1 VKGKKKIFTWVIA
14 VSCMGLL
21 YAAYAESVRAPFRY
35 VVPEPATPLPVPDTP
50 TTTPQVKLK
59 YPMTDREG
67 DFVTDKQTDPFYLK
81 DPPVMQETVEYD
93 PETGMYVVSEKVG
106 GVDVRPPM
114 YLSYS
119 DYMKYTEQQEMKD
132 YWKERANAVNL
143 VEEKS
148 LVPPVQIKNQI
159 IDRLFGGSKIE
170 IKPQGNVE
178 MTLGA
183 NIQKT
188 ANPNIPIRNRQT
200 GGFNFDMNINMN
212 VIGKIGDKLQL
223 GIKYNTQSGFAF
235 DNTVKIGYTG
245 GKDDI
250 IKSIEAG
257 NVSLPLPTRLITGS
271 QSLFG
276 VKTVLQFGRL
286 TWTSVVS
293 QQQSKKQSITLQN
306 GAQQQTFSVNSD
318 QYEENKNFFLA
329 QFFYNQYDGALS
341 QLPKINSVVNI
352 TRIEVWVTNRTNA
365 TTNVRNIVGL
375 MDLGEAQPYS
385 NQIQSTAAGD
395 GRPRNTANSIYNHL
409 TSVPSNR
416 LDGNIVAVL
425 QGPGYN
431 LQQGQDFE
439 KTYARKLNPNEFT
452 YNPQLGYISINSQ
465 LNPNDILGVAF
476 QYEYNGQVFQVGE
489 FGDQLPPDSGSVA
502 KDLILK
508 LLKGTAPRVNLPIW
522 NLMMKNIYSL
532 GAFGISNKKFF
543 LDIYYNDPG
552 GGLKRYLPS
561 GCLEGKPLLHVL
573 NLDNLDMNND
583 PLPPDGDGLFDFI
596 PGVDILPQNG
606 KLIFTVKEPFGKNL
620 AAKIEQCGSAADTGT
635 YVYQQLYDSTKYE
648 AQQFPQYNRFVI
660 KGTYMGTNG
669 SQISLGAGNI
679 PRGSVVVTA
688 GGVKLIENQDYTVDY
703 NLGRVT
709 ITNQSIL
716 NSGQQIKIDYEN
728 NNQFATQ
735 TQSLYGTRLD
745 YKVNDKLNLGGTFIQ
760 LAERPFTQKVNIGDE
775 PIKNDIMGLDGTY
788 KTNLPWLTK
797 ALNKLYPTKE
807 MSTLSAYGEFAYLKP
822 GHSKAI
828 NDAGHNGQ
836 IYIDDFEGTSSG
848 YDLKTPPIAWKL
860 ASTPRNSPGPSG
872 RPMFPEAGLV
882 SDERYG
888 YNRALISWY
897 RIDNS
902 FYTQQT
908 SPAVV
913 YNNTNPYTDIT
924 NNYVRLVPY
933 QEVYPNATPGTL
945 DVNLYTFDIAY
956 FPRERGPY
964 NYESKPNGAPPYSAG
979 LNSDGSLKS
988 PQNRWG
994 GIMRSMDNTDF
1005 VATNVEYIEFWL
1017 MDPFQEQHAT
1027 SQGGYLYIDLG
1038 NISEDILQDSR
1049 QAFENGITTD
1059 PTTVD
1064 TTFWGIVP
1072 KLVPLVN
1079 AFDNDPTLRPVQDV
1093 GLDGLPDAEER
1104 VRKATFL
1111 ANINATVTNPAAVA
1125 QLNND
1130 PSSDDYYYF
1139 QDPNFFANEPSI
1151 INRYKYFAGTEGN
1164 SPVQTNS
1171 ISTTAGTSLPD
1182 KEDINNDNT
1191 MNEDEEYFQYVVHMV
1206 PGMNVGTNPYIV
1218 TEEDGN
1224 NDPNIVAD
1232 GTGTK
1237 ARWLQFRIP
1246 ISSYAN
1252 RVGSIGDFTSIQFMR
1267 MFLTGFSDSSII
1279 FRFGTLQLTRNQW
1292 RTYDLSLDDGC
1303 DGVSPH
1309 PTAQAFFNVGSV
1321 GLENNGSK
1329 APVNYVLPPGILRQQ
1344 VLGAQTNQYVQQ
1356 DEQSLALNVCD
1367 LQDCQRK
1374 AVFKNINLDLR
1385 NYKRLEM
1392 YIHANR
1398 ILDEPVVRDSEV
1410 TAFIRIGSDFV
1421 DNYYEYEVPLKI
1433 TPDGVYNNSSPTD
1446 QESVWPDSNSMTI
1459 TLQDFITLKEKRN
1472 ATNGFP
1478 LNAPFTSTDAHGNL
1492 ITIKGNPDIGGVKTV
1507 MLGIHNPHKGAP
1519 YNPLPGNK
1527 DDGQPKCVE
1536 VWFDELRMDG
1546 FNEQG
1551 GAAALANVN
1560 IKMADLGNV
1569 SLAGNMH
1576 TAGFGQVDQTL
1587 DQLTKDNLYAYNFT
1601 TQIEA
1606 GKFLPAA
1613 LGVRIPFYAN
1623 YAQSFSTPEYD
1634 PYQFDIKAKDQ
1645 FAIIRNLYGADSL
1658 RAYQREV
1665 QTINTTR
1672 GFNFTNIRI
1681 VPKTK
1686 SKRPHIYDPGNF
1698 NFTYSQNEIKYSDP
1712 FTANNSVKTWVGIA
1726 SWSFAPQAKE
1736 LSPFKK
1742 VIKSKSKWFDLVRDF
1757 NFNPYPSTMAVT
1769 SNWNRVLNT
1778 IQLRSLADGGVDFPI
1793 PTEYAKTFLWNR
1805 TYTFKYNPFKSLSLD
1820 YSANDQAVIDEPAGL
1835 INTPEAKQQV
1845 WNKVLEGGRNTNYNQ
1860 NLAVNYVLPISK
1872 IPALDF
1878 ITANA
1883 GYAATYNWTA
1893 LPLQLK
1899 GPGPDP
1905 AHPNADSNTL
1915 VQSTLGNIINNSQND
1930 HAKIDLNFRKI
1941 YDKSPFLKT
1950 YDSPNPNLGDKKEND
1965 KKRDAIK
1972 NARKKIKDEI
1982 EKLKEKGEKLKG
1994 DLQIVK
2000 DDQSMEEDKRTAEIT
2015 KLKKQIKDNKKAIRA
2030 KWKDYHSKQYPSD
2043 PFISFIMR
2051 PLLSLKKIG
2060 IDYKENKATTLPGFE
2075 PYSRILGND
2084 YTNEGGTLV
2093 PNGPGYAF
2101 VFGGQPGDK
2110 FINGVNTQQRLA
2122 WLNRAAA
2129 NNWIS
2134 HDTLLNQQFTQNRDD
2149 RVDATASFEPWTDV
2163 KIDLTL
2169 FRDYSNNFSEYFKYI
2184 DTTINGV
2191 QTGSYQ
2197 HLNPVQSGAYS
2208 ISYLPIK
2215 TMFSKISAT
2224 GYSNIYNNFIADRA
2238 IISQRLGARNANSVK
2253 NKTYYNPSDS
2263 LYSAG
2268 FSDGYG
2274 PLSQDVLIPAFLAA
2288 YNKQNPNSVS
2298 LNPFN
2303 SIPMPNWRFS
2313 YNGLTKFKWAQK
2325 YFTNFTIT
2333 SGYASTLTVSN
2344 YSTNLLYNGDGT
2356 AIGSRARDSLSNNFY
2371 ALYTMPSI
2379 TINESLSPLIGIDA
2393 TTKKNITFKF
2403 DFKMSRTLTMSF
2415 ADFQMVQINSKSF
2428 TVGAGYKIKGLK
2440 LPFKLPNG
2448 KKIRLD
2454 NDLSF
2459 RFDFSY
2465 RDDITVNNQIDQG
2478 PPQITQGATTIT
2490 IQPSVDYIVSKR
2502 LTVRLFYDE
2511 SKTIPKISS
2520 TYPTTNI
2527 KSGITFRFSLAE

>member
-1 VKGKKKIFTWVIA
+1 
-14 VSCMGLL
+14 MGLL
-21 YAAYAESVRAPFRY
+21 LAAYAESVRTPFRY
-35 VVPEPATPLPVPDTP
+35 LLPEPTAPVAPADSP
-50 TTTPQVKLK
+50 PPVQMK
-59 YPMTDREG
+59 YPMTDRQG
-67 DFVTDKQTDPFYLK
+67 DFVTDQQTDPFYLK
-81 DPPVMQETVEYD
+81 DPPVIVESVEYD

-106 GVDVRPPM
+106 GIDVRPPM
-114 YLSYS
+114 YLSFE
-119 DYMKYTEQQEMKD
+119 DYMKYTEEKEMKD

-148 LVPPVQIKNQI
+148 LVPPVQIKNQVV
-159 IDRLFGGSKIE
+159 DRLFGGSKIE

-250 IKSIEAG
+250 IKDIEAG
-257 NVSLPLPTRLITGS
+257 NVTLPLPTRLITGS

-276 VKTVLQFGRL
+276 LKTVLQFGRL

-318 QYEENKNFFLA
+318 QYEADKNFFLS
-329 QFFYNQYDGALS
+329 QFFYNQYDGALA
-341 QLPKINSVVNI
+341 QLPKVNSVVNI

-375 MDLGEAQPYS
+375 MDLGEATPFS
-385 NQIQSTAAGD
+385 NQIQSTSG
-395 GRPRNTANSIYNHL
+395 GNGLPRNTVNSIYNHL

-452 YNPQLGYISINSQ
+452 FNPQLGYISINSQ

-476 QYEYNGQVFQVGE
+476 QYEYNGTVYQVGE

-508 LLKGTAPRVNLPIW
+508 LLKGTAPRTNLPIW
-522 NLMMKNIYSL
+522 KLMMKNIYSL
-532 GAFGISNKKFF
+532 GAFGISPKNFF
-543 LDIYYNDPG
+543 LDVYYNDPAT
-552 GGLKRYLPS
+552 GLKRYIPQ
-561 GCLEGKPLLHVL
+561 GCLEGKPLLHEL

-583 PLPPDGDGLFDFI
+583 PLPPTGDGLFDFL
-596 PGVDILPQNG
+596 PGIDILPQNG
-606 KLIFTVKEPFGKNL
+606 KLIFTCKEPFGKYL
-620 AAKIEQCGSAADTGT
+620 QAKMEQCGDYADTGV
-635 YVYQQLYDSTKYE
+635 YLYQQLYDSTKYE
-648 AQQFPQYNRFVI
+648 AQQFPQFNRFVI

-735 TQSLYGTRLD
+735 TQSMYATRFD
-745 YKVNDKLNLGGTFIQ
+745 YKASDKLLIGGTFEQ
-760 LAERPFTQKVNIGDE
+760 LAERPFTQKVNMGDE
-775 PIKNDIMGLDGTY
+775 TIKNDIFGNDFTY
-788 KTNLPWLTK
+788 KTNLPWLTT
-797 ALNKLYPTKE
+797 ALSKLYNTKE
-807 MSTLSAYGEFAYLKP
+807 MSTLSAYGEWAYLKP

-828 NDAGHNGQ
+828 NDANKQGQ

-860 ASTPRNSPGPSG
+860 ASTPRNSIGANGQVQFKEGS
-872 RPMFPEAGLV
+872 FV

-888 YNRALISWY
+888 YNRALFSWY
-897 RIDNS
+897 QIDNS

-908 SPAVV
+908 APAVV
-913 YNNTNPYTDIT
+913 FNNTNPYNDIT

-945 DVNLYTFDIAY
+945 DVNLYTFDLAY
-956 FPRERGPY
+956 FPSQRGPY
-964 NYESKPNGAPPYSAG
+964 NYESKAQGAPGISAG
-979 LNSDGSLKS
+979 INSDGSLKS
-988 PQNRWG
+988 PATRWG
-994 GIMRSMDNTDF
+994 GIMRAMDNTDF
-1005 VATNVEYIEFWL
+1005 EATNVQYIDFWL
-1017 MDPFQEQHAT
+1017 MDPFQETHAT
-1027 SQGGYLYIDLG
+1027 SQGGYLYIDLC

-1049 QAFENGITTD
+1049 QAFENGLGYDTSANSSTTD
-1059 PTTVD
+1059 N
-1064 TTFWGIVP
+1064 TFWGVVP

-1079 AFDNDPTLRPVQDV
+1079 AFDNDPTLRPLQDV
-1093 GLDGLPDAEER
+1093 GLDGMSDNEER
-1104 VRKATFL
+1104 IRKATFL
-1111 ANINATVTNPAAVA
+1111 ANINAYVTNQAVLT

-1139 QDPNFFANEPSI
+1139 QDPNYFANEPSI
-1151 INRYKYFAGTEGN
+1151 INRYKYFQGTEGN

-1171 ISTTAGTSLPD
+1171 IITTASTSLPD
-1182 KEDINNDNT
+1182 KEDVNNDNT

-1206 PGMNVGTNPYIV
+1206 PGMNVGTNPYII
-1218 TEEDGN
+1218 TEEDGT

-1237 ARWLQFRIP
+1237 SRWLEFRVP
-1246 ISSYAN
+1246 INSYSS
-1252 RVGSIGDFTSIQFMR
+1252 RVGSISDFTSIQFMR
-1267 MFLTGFSDSSII
+1267 MFLTGFADSSII

-1303 DGVSPH
+1303 DNVNPH
-1309 PTAQAFFNVGSV
+1309 PSTQAFFTVGSV

-1329 APVNYVLPPGILRQQ
+1329 VPVNYVLPPGIVRQE

-1356 DEQSLALNVCD
+1356 DEQSLDVQVCD
-1367 LQDCQRK
+1367 LQDCQRQ
-1374 AVFKNINLDLR
+1374 AVFKNITLDLR

-1392 YIHANR
+1392 YVHANR
-1398 ILDEPVVRDSEV
+1398 ILNEPVVKDSEV

-1433 TPDGVYNNSSPTD
+1433 TADGIYNNASTSD
-1446 QESVWPDSNSMTI
+1446 QYLVWPANNSMTI
-1459 TLQDFITLKEKRN
+1459 NLQDFVTLKEKRN

-1478 LNAPFTSTDAHGNL
+1478 LDAPFTSLDAVGNL
-1492 ITIKGNPDIGGVKTV
+1492 ITIKGNPNIGGVKTV

-1519 YNPLPGNK
+1519 FNPLPGNK

-1536 VWFDELRMDG
+1536 VWFDELRLDG

-1551 GAAALANVN
+1551 GAAALANATV
-1560 IKMADLGNV
+1560 KMADLGTV
-1569 SLAGNMH
+1569 SVAGNMH
-1576 TAGFGQVDQTL
+1576 TSGFGQVDKTM
-1587 DQLTKDNLYAYNFT
+1587 DQLTKDNLYSYNVT

-1606 GKFLPAA
+1606 GKVLPAA
-1613 LGVRIPFYAN
+1613 LGIRIPFYAN
-1623 YAQSFSTPEYD
+1623 YAESFSTPEYD
-1634 PYQFDIKAKDQ
+1634 PYQFDIKSKVQ
-1645 FAIIRNLYGADSL
+1645 FGIIRSAYGLDSL
-1658 RAYQREV
+1658 HQYQQEV
-1665 QTINTTR
+1665 RTINTTK
-1672 GFNFTNIRI
+1672 GFNFTNVRI

-1698 NFTYSQNEIKYSDP
+1698 NFTYSQNDISYSDP
-1712 FTANNSVKTWVGIA
+1712 FTALNSVKTWVGIIN
-1726 SWSFAPQAKE
+1726 WSFAPQVKDFA
-1736 LSPFKK
+1736 PFKK
-1742 VIKSKSKWFDLVRDF
+1742 LIKSKSKWFDLVRDLS
-1757 NFNPYPSTMAVT
+1757 FNPYPSTMAVT
-1769 SNWNRVLNT
+1769 SNWNRVMNT
-1778 IQLRSLADGGVDFPI
+1778 IQLRSLGDVDFPI
-1793 PTEYAKTFLWNR
+1793 PTEYAKTFVWNR
-1805 TYTFKYNPFKSLSLD
+1805 SYTFKYNPFKSLSIEYGAKDL
-1820 YSANDQAVIDEPAGL
+1820 AVIDEPQGL
-1835 INTPEAKQQV
+1835 VNTSEERQQV
-1845 WNKVLEGGRNTNYNQ
+1845 WDKVLDGGRNTNYNQ
-1860 NLAVNYVLPISK
+1860 NLAVNYIVPLAK

-1883 GYAATYNWTA
+1883 GYTATYSWTA

-1899 GPGPDP
+1899 GPNAQHD
-1905 AHPNADSNTL
+1905 NADSNSL
-1915 VQSTLGNIINNSQND
+1915 VPSTLGNIINNTQND
-1930 HAKIDLNFRKI
+1930 HAKVDFNFRKL
-1941 YDKSPFLKT
+1941 YDKNEFLKV

-1965 KKRDAIK
+1965 KKREAIK

-1982 EKLKEKGEKLKG
+1982 AKLIEKGEKLKG

-2000 DDQSMEEDKRTAEIT
+2000 NDQTMDEAKQTTEIIR
-2015 KLKKQIKDNKKAIRA
+2015 LKKEIKLNKKAIRA
-2030 KWKDYHSKQYPSD
+2030 KRKELRTKQYPSD
-2043 PFISFIMR
+2043 PFISFVMR

-2075 PYSRILGND
+2075 GYSRVLGND
-2084 YTNEGGTLV
+2084 YSTTNQ
-2093 PNGPGYAF
+2093 NGLPMAQNAPGYAF
-2101 VFGGQPGDK
+2101 VFGSQPGDM
-2110 FINGVNTQQRLA
+2110 FIKGVNTQQRLN

-2134 HDTLLNQQFTQNRDD
+2134 SDTLLNQQFTQNRED
-2149 RVDATASFEPWTDV
+2149 RIDATASFEPWTDF

-2169 FRDYSNNFSEYFKYI
+2169 FRDYSDNYSEYYKYI
-2184 DTTINGV
+2184 DTTINGNL
-2191 QTGSYQ
+2191 TGSYQ
-2197 HLNPVQSGAYS
+2197 HLDPVQSGAYS

-2215 TMFSKISAT
+2215 TLFSKISNI
-2224 GYSNIYNNFIADRA
+2224 GYSAIYNNFVNDRA
-2238 IISQRLGARNANSVK
+2238 VISQRLGARNPNSTK
-2253 NKTYYNPSDS
+2253 GLQYYNPSDS
-2263 LYSAG
+2263 LASSG
-2268 FSDGYG
+2268 FADGYG

-2288 YNKQNPNSVS
+2288 YEKKSPNAET

-2303 SIPMPNWRFS
+2303 SVPMPNWRLS

-2325 YFTNFTIT
+2325 YFTNFTVT
-2333 SGYASTLTVSN
+2333 SGYSSTLTVSN
-2344 YSTNLLYNGDGT
+2344 YSTNLNYSADASGKN
-2356 AIGSRARDSLSNNFY
+2356 ASARDSLSNNFY
-2371 ALYTMPSI
+2371 SLYTMPSI
-2379 TINESLSPLIGIDA
+2379 TINESLSPLIGIDG
-2393 TTKKNITFKF
+2393 TTKKNITFKV

-2415 ADFQMVQINSKSF
+2415 ADFQMIQINSKSL

-2459 RFDFSY
+2459 RFDFSW

-2478 PPQITQGATTIT
+2478 PAEITQGATTYT